1 MSLLHIEDMV
11 SVSGFVPLI
20 FNANYSHVY
29 CYFSIASGLL
39 EYILKKATE
48 DKEIKEVYLHVQVN
62 NEAAKSFYLRHGF
75 DEIEVI
81 KDYYR
86 KIDPADC
93 YLFRRLIN
101 REGES
106 DNTVAATSTTSLSNV
121 DTDADK

>member
-1 MSLLHIEDMV
+1 MVLVSYLALLVLESYV
-11 SVSGFVPLI
+11 SHFTYLST
-20 FNANYSHVY
+20 
-29 CYFSIASGLL
+29 ASGLL
-39 EYILKKATE
+39 DYILKKAVE

-75 DEIEVI
+75 DEVEVI

-101 REGES
+101 RDGES
-106 DNTVAATSTTSLSNV
+106 DNIVAATSTTSLSNV
-121 DTDADK
+121 DTEADK